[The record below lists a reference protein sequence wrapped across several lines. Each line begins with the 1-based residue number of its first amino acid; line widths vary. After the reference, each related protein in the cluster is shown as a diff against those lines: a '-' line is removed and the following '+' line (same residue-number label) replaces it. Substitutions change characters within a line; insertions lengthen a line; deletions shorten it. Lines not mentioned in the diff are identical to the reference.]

1 MMATSVRVQKDFIDI
16 LTGTYEIANLCP
28 MMSIRFHGTSLILL
42 FALATTG
49 PLLAQARQIPANA
62 ILSDQ
67 SGTETRIG
75 QLAATRTVV
84 VIYSA
89 EREAGDYLKA
99 WYQGLK
105 ARLPAD
111 AILLAVADLGAVP
124 FFVPKNAIIKQLA
137 ADYPDVPMLLDWKGS
152 LGPVLSA
159 GRSKATATVY
169 SGGRLQSP
177 ASGEYSTERAGTL
190 LEAFTARP

>member
-1 MMATSVRVQKDFIDI
+1 MNNYR
-16 LTGTYEIANLCP
+16 L
-28 MMSIRFHGTSLILL
+28 HGIWLAVML
-42 FALATTG
+42 ALVSAS
-49 PLLAQARQIPANA
+49 PLLAQARQIPVNT

-67 SGTETRIG
+67 FGTEVRIG

-111 AILLAVADLGAVP
+111 AVLLAVADLGAVP
-124 FFVPKNAIIKQLA
+124 FFVPKNAIIKQLV

-152 LGPVLSA
+152 LEPVLSA
-159 GRSKATATVY
+159 GKSSATATVY
-169 SGGRLQSP
+169 SGGSLQTQ
-177 ASGEYSTERAGTL
+177 ASGEYTTASGGTL
-190 LEAFTARP
+190 LESLTARP

>member
-1 MMATSVRVQKDFIDI
+1 MIASSVRVQKDFIGI
-16 LTGTYEIANLCP
+16 LTGIHGITNLFP
-28 MMSIRFHGTSLILL
+28 MMSIRFQGTSLVLL

-75 QLAATRTVV
+75 QLAATRNLV

-99 WYQGLK
+99 WYQGLR

-111 AILLAVADLGAVP
+111 AVLLAVADLGAVP
-124 FFVPKNAIIKQLA
+124 FFVPKNAIIRQLA

-152 LGPVLSA
+152 LGPMLSA

-169 SGGRLQSP
+169 SGGRLQSQV
-177 ASGEYSTERAGTL
+177 SGEYSTERAGTL
-190 LEAFTARP
+190 LEALAARS